1 MKPLSIRAGLIS
13 WFVGLTTLLLIAFS
27 GTLYYSTSRALR
39 SGLDDR
45 LETAARGFVALC
57 EWEEDIGTVEFE
69 VSEELAAQV
78 AAGYPERSFE
88 VRIWPDGRLLYRF
101 GEELDAPLPDPA
113 QVQTPDPGAGLTASQ
128 NTIEDEKG
136 RQRLVT
142 VIAHSPAVPAD
153 ILMDEPAKPAFS
165 VMVRV
170 ADTLAPV
177 EAQLSNLA
185 WFVAVFASV
194 SAVVVVVFGILLSR
208 RVVRPLRE
216 LGEAAARVRAGDA
229 ARLPRRGAS
238 DEVDELANHLEV
250 AFLRLEDAL
259 RRQTRFTSD
268 AAHELRNPITVIQ
281 NAAEVALRRD
291 RSGEDYRMFLEDVL
305 ATSKRMGGVVEA
317 LLFLARIDAGT
328 LKTTFDNVDLAAV
341 AEDSAAAQP
350 HANGRVDIDAA
361 SSAYVKGDE
370 GLLRVLID
378 NLLSNALRYSD
389 SDSKVDVVVVN
400 GENVVVS
407 VCDRGPGIPD
417 EAVERVF
424 DRFFR
429 VDAANPDAP
438 GAGLG
443 LAIVA
448 EIVRVHAA
456 QTEIDTSPDGT
467 TVRVRFPKPAN

>member
-88 VRIWPDGRLLYRF
+88 VRTWPDGRLLYRF
-101 GEELDAPLPDPA
+101 GEELAAPA
-113 QVQTPDPGAGLTASQ
+113 PGAAPEGTAPEPGLAAAHD
-128 NTIEDEKG
+128 TIENKAG
-136 RQRLVT
+136 RRRLVT

-170 ADTLAPV
+170 ADSLAPV
-177 EAQLSNLA
+177 EARLSSLT

-229 ARLPRRGAS
+229 VRLPRRGAG
-238 DEVDELANHLEV
+238 DEVDELANHLED
-250 AFLRLEDAL
+250 AFLRLEEAL
-259 RRQTRFTSD
+259 QRQTRFTSD

-281 NAAEVALRRD
+281 NAAEVALRRE
-291 RSGEDYRMFLEDVL
+291 RPGEDYRMFLEDVL

-328 LKTTFDNVDLAAV
+328 LKATFDNVDLAAI
-341 AEDSAAAQP
+341 AEDSAAAQL
-350 HANGRVDIDAA
+350 HANGRVEIDAPNPA
-361 SSAYVKGDE
+361 MVKGDE

-378 NLLSNALRYSD
+378 NILSNALRYSD
-389 SDSKVDVVVVN
+389 TDSKVDVAVQN
-400 GENVVVS
+400 GENVVIS
-407 VCDRGPGIPD
+407 VRDRGPGIPD
-417 EAVERVF
+417 AAVERVF

-429 VDAANPDAP
+429 VESANPDAP

-448 EIVRVHAA
+448 EIVRVHTA

-467 TVRVRFPKPAN
+467 TVSVLFPKPAD